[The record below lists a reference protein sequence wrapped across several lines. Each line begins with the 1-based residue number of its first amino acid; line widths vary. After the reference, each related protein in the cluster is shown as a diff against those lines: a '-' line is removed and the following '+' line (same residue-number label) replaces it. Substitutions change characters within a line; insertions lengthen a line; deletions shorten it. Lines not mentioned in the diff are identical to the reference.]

1 MGNPGVWVGELAQDL
16 NVAADG
22 DNGDDVADGD
32 GD

>member
-1 MGNPGVWVGELAQDL
+1 VGELAQDL

-22 DNGDDVADGD
+22 DNGDDAADGD